1 MGGVCSDIKAD
12 FFLSF
17 CVCVLCMVLLQYPL
31 PHCYQLS
38 LHSMPLSCSLLDR
51 AAACPDLGGTG
62 ERLFFACDTLF
73 PFLIKWFLQCCLLGT
88 RCCSCLEL
96 PWLLGLGSC
105 TALIQFIMQLHNCSQ
120 SPVDLDVKQR
130 SSCTSP
136 GRGGEISG
144 QTLRTFELGFWNGM
158 WHIKAKPDQ

>member
-1 MGGVCSDIKAD
+1 MVSVLILKLIS
-12 FFLSF
+12 FLHCV
-17 CVCVLCMVLLQYPL
+17 CVCVLYLVLLQYPL
-31 PHCYQLS
+31 PHSHQLP
-38 LHSMPLSCSLLDR
+38 LHLMPLSCSSHDR

-62 ERLFFACDTLF
+62 ERFFFFTACDTLF
-73 PFLIKWFLQCCLLGT
+73 PFPRKRFLQCCLLGT

-130 SSCTSP
+130 SSCTRP
-136 GRGGEISG
+136 GKGGGISG
-144 QTLRTFELGFWNGM
+144 QPLRTF
-158 WHIKAKPDQ
+158 